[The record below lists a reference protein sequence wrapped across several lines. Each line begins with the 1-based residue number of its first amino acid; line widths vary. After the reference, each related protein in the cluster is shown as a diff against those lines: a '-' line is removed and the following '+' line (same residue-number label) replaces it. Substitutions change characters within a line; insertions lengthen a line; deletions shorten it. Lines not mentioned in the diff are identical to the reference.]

1 MIPDEFTTEMKIL
14 FPDDGDYDVEGSHST
29 ADHIMC
35 DLLIELGYAEGVE
48 IFKKARK
55 WYA

>member
-1 MIPDEFTTEMKIL
+1 MTPDEFATEMKIL
-14 FPDDGDYDVEGSHST
+14 FPDDEDYDVEGSHST
-29 ADHIMC
+29 ADDIMC
-35 DLLIELGYAEGVE
+35 DILIELGYTEGVE